1 MASINTSSL
10 RKHHDYQN
18 TTSASMLWVLC
29 QPLDG
34 SNVQVPC
41 ASTMESMVKC
51 ASTMCKYHWPRPPKT
66 DPAQRNPNQMCKYHG
81 THGHRIEDCRQ
92 LSEEVAHLF
101 NEGHLREFLSD
112 RAKNH
117 FRDRD
122 TNRKNDQEEPQHVIH
137 MIVGGFD
144 IPQVLTFKCTKV
156 IITREKYTRD
166 YLLEATLSFNNEDA
180 EGIEHPHND
189 VLVIYILMNKIQVK
203 RVLVDLG
210 SSANIIRSR
219 VVEELDLQDQIEP
232 AARVINGLNMASE
245 TTKWEIILLVNVAGT
260 IQKMKFHMIEGDMRY
275 NALLG
280 SPWIHNM
287 RAVPSTLHQV
297 LKFLTSKGIK
307 MMYGKQPVAKEM
319 FAIDEVIPVS
329 TLISTK
335 GPESKKKQ
343 KVK

>member
-189 VLVIYILMNKIQVK
+189 VL
-203 RVLVDLG
+203 
-210 SSANIIRSR
+210 
-219 VVEELDLQDQIEP
+219 DQIEP